1 MKYEEDQRVLG
12 DGLLRDDLSC
22 TATDSSFTTYHDKIA
37 GQNVIDVRGGNS
49 SAEIRIEVNYM
60 EAVVCREMSSE
71 DYVAIDS
78 TNAAKLLGLYRL
90 MVQVRIEHSRT
101 CHWSATASLLLG
113 SAWWDRSGVAYQAYH
128 VVYGKDTL
136 PALRSCCH
144 VSWRELSTPVFS
156 ERCCW
161 CSPLSREEDSWDAQ
175 GAALGRV
182 AMQTKFAR
190 AGKAALS

>member
-90 MVQVRIEHSRT
+90 MVQVRIEHLRT

-128 VVYGKDTL
+128 VVYAKTRCRRCVPAAMSVGENFPL
-136 PALRSCCH
+136 PCSASAAVGVLR
-144 VSWRELSTPVFS
+144 
-156 ERCCW
+156 
-161 CSPLSREEDSWDAQ
+161 
-175 GAALGRV
+175 
-182 AMQTKFAR
+182 
-190 AGKAALS
+190 